1 MSRSLAVA
9 LLASSTVFLAGV
21 NTAAAAEEGTCPCP
35 LDKKLTIGGVSHGNT
50 ADSFWE
56 PIYQAAGDAAEHSN
70 VELNFDRYD
79 SSSTINAQ
87 GGQEVID
94 WMVERIEKY
103 CSDDSPVDGIFS
115 TINNPGKDALFICV
129 NCFDYLFHKWLTL

>member
-50 ADSFWE
+50 ADSFWD
-56 PIYQAAGDAAEHSN
+56 PIYEAAGDAAGHSN
-70 VELNFDRYD
+70 VELKFDRYD
-79 SSSTINAQ
+79 SSSTSAQ
-87 GGQEVID
+87 GGQELID

-103 CSDDSPVDGIFS
+103 CSDDSQENIVDGIFS
-115 TINNPGKDALFICV
+115 TINNPGKLFIRG
-129 NCFDYLFHKWLTL
+129 NCFHYHFHKRLTL